1 MPAPTLPAMQEFVL
15 DDLAATRR
23 LAQELAAAVQP
34 GDLLLLDG
42 PLGAGKTALVRF
54 LVEALGGDPAQVASP
69 TFTLLHQYAAR
80 LPVIHVDA
88 YRLAGA
94 GDLAGLGFDELSE
107 GALGVI
113 EWAERVACAF
123 PAEVCWS
130 VNLAHAGEDRRR
142 VRLATPLR
150 LRGKWLHVPDEG

>member
-1 MPAPTLPAMQEFVL
+1 MQEFVL

-23 LAQELAAAVQP
+23 LAQDLAALVQP
-34 GDLLLLDG
+34 GDLVLLDG

-54 LVEALGGDPAQVASP
+54 LVEALDGDPAQVASP

-88 YRLAGA
+88 YRLSGP

-113 EWAERVACAF
+113 EWAERVQSALPPEA
-123 PAEVCWS
+123 CWS
-130 VNLAHAGEDRRR
+130 LSLGHAGDDRRR

-150 LRGKWLHVPDEG
+150 LRGKWLHLPGEG